1 MKKGEVALFEIE
13 KLRICENTGMK
24 ILDSIKYYVI
34 ELKSWITTI
43 DLDGDRIY
51 MKQIIVKGEGN

>member
-1 MKKGEVALFEIE
+1 
-13 KLRICENTGMK
+13 MK

-51 MKQIIVKGEGN
+51 MKQIIVKGEGNERVSGVD